1 MQPTLRER
9 IFSCTCS
16 RCRAVVYLIES
27 MGADIRINSKAAG
40 RLCELAVVA
49 AYGERGISEDQVV
62 KERRAYAKHLGIELS
77 GPTSNSDVPGHIQW
91 ATLNSNHNSRAKN
104 RINIG
109 SARATFRDG
118 IYTLR

>member
-1 MQPTLRER
+1 
-9 IFSCTCS
+9 
-16 RCRAVVYLIES
+16 
-27 MGADIRINSKAAG
+27 MGANIRINSKAAG

-62 KERRAYAKHLGIELS
+62 KERRTYAKHLGIKLS
-77 GPTSNSDVPGHIQW
+77 GPTSNPDTPGHIQW
-91 ATLNSNHNSRAKN
+91 ATRNSNHNSHAKN

-109 SARATFRDG
+109 TARATFSGG